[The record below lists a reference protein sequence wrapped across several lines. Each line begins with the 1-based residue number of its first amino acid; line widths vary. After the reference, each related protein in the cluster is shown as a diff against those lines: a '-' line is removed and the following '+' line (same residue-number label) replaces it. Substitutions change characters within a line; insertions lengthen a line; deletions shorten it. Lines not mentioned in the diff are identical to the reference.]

1 MSRSFVVVQLCE
13 GKGSCVDVSI
23 HELCFH
29 RPMSRSFVVVQLC
42 EGKGSCVDPGLKHP
56 HNYLSLHTTEQQQKT

>member
-1 MSRSFVVVQLCE
+1 MSRSFVVVQRCE

-23 HELCFH
+23 HELCFY

-42 EGKGSCVDPGLKHP
+42 EVKGLNNNKRRRHGPME
-56 HNYLSLHTTEQQQKT
+56 T

>member
-23 HELCFH
+23 QELCFH

-42 EGKGSCVDPGLKHP
+42 DPS
-56 HNYLSLHTTEQQQKT
+56 HN